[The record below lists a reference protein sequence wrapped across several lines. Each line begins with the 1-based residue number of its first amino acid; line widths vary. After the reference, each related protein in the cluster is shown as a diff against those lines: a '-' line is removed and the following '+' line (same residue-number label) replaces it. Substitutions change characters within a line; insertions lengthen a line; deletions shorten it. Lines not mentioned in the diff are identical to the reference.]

1 MTPIRLPRGK
11 SNGNSNVAKL
21 SNSDVEVEL
30 VLERGRG
37 QASLVDLVALEANP
51 GLDQVVG
58 EHVAGGEEVVV
69 LFQASIASARELGT
83 CLMPACSS
91 GGSS

>member
-37 QASLVDLVALEANP
+37 QASLVDLVALEP
-51 GLDQVVG
+51 IQVSISLG
-58 EHVAGGEEVVV
+58 EHVAGGQEVVV